1 MSTRPHKIL
10 ADQSGVA
17 LVIALLMMVVLTIV
31 GLGSVFT
38 SSYETKLSGNK
49 RGSTDAFYSSD
60 SGIQAGM
67 ANINN
72 FNLTNYTSG
81 DPYDPFTNPVNFN
94 PTNAAVLISHAIDQH
109 GSPRGCGFSATNFE
123 FEHFLINSIGHDQI
137 ELNPVRST
145 TTLEEKVVRL
155 VPTLQGGY

>member
-1 MSTRPHKIL
+1 MWIRSNHVLKN
-10 ADQSGVA
+10 QSGVA
-17 LVIALLMMVVLTIV
+17 LVLALLIMIVLTLV
-31 GLGSVFT
+31 GLAAVF
-38 SSYETKLSGNK
+38 SSSFEMRLSGNK
-49 RGSTDAFYSSD
+49 RGSTDAFYSSE
-60 SGIQAGM
+60 SGIQVVM

-72 FNLTNYTSG
+72 FNLGNYSPSNT
-81 DPYDPFTNPVNFN
+81 YDPFTDVSNPN
-94 PTNAAVLISHAIDQH
+94 PTYATVAISHAVDQH

-123 FEHFLINSIGHDQI
+123 FEHFMINSVGQDQI